1 MANLTIRSVLN
12 IVRTFLDEIKKT
24 NFFFDVISV
33 DLIEGEWEVEC
44 EVANHNDDEGFEY
57 VIRVD
62 DASGEVTYIAKAEDE
77 DMEEEGEEEGEP
89 ISGDGMPPPPG
100 GDMGYGGM

>member
-1 MANLTIRSVLN
+1 MPNLTIRSVLN

-33 DLIEGEWEVEC
+33 DLIDGEWEVEC
-44 EVANHNDDEGFEY
+44 EVANHNDHEGFGY
-57 VIRVD
+57 AIRVD
-62 DASGEVTYIAKAEDE
+62 DASGEVTYVARTEDE
-77 DMEEEGEEEGEP
+77 ELEDEGDEEDEG
-89 ISGDGMPPPPG
+89 GDGMPPPPS